1 MQLTNIIQ
9 DLTEIQKIQLLQSL
23 SDLTFS
29 YIKSELIKL
38 NQSGVGQIKLG
49 KICGVDRKTINNL
62 LHGRIDSFKTETLVK
77 MASRLNGGNFVCIR
91 SL

>member
-77 MASRLNGGNFVCIR
+77 MASRLIEYSPNQAAD
-91 SL
+91 

>member
-1 MQLTNIIQ
+1 MQLTDIQ
-9 DLTEIQKIQLLQSL
+9 QLQNL

-77 MASRLNGGNFVCIR
+77 MASRLIEYNPNQAAD
-91 SL
+91 

>member
-1 MQLTNIIQ
+1 MQLADIQ
-9 DLTEIQKIQLLQSL
+9 QLQSL

-77 MASRLNGGNFVCIR
+77 MASRLIEYSPRGKS
-91 SL
+91 SLASQLISSC

>member
-77 MASRLNGGNFVCIR
+77 MASRLIEYNPNQAAD
-91 SL
+91 

>member
-62 LHGRIDSFKTETLVK
+62 LHGRIDSFKTETLVR
-77 MASRLNGGNFVCIR
+77 MATHLIE
-91 SL
+91 LDKTKL

>member
-1 MQLTNIIQ
+1 MQLADILN

-38 NQSGVGQIKLG
+38 NQSGIGQIRLG
-49 KICGVDRKTINNL
+49 KICGVDRKTINDL
-62 LHGRIDSFKTETLVK
+62 LHGRISSFKTETLVR
-77 MASRLNGGNFVCIR
+77 MSTRLIELDK
-91 SL
+91 SAL

>member
-9 DLTEIQKIQLLQSL
+9 DLTEVQKIQLLQSL

-77 MASRLNGGNFVCIR
+77 MASRLIEYSPNQAAD
-91 SL
+91 